1 MTYSNN
7 IPSYVVVYN
16 ALYSDII
23 NNVYEEGEILPSETL
38 LAKKYEVSRNTLRQ
52 ALAVLNEDGLITKS
66 QGKGTLVTV
75 RNEKEVSQT
84 VFNPMRISCRET
96 VTHIDYLYNFAPPT
110 DIAKEKLHLKQSDL
124 ILASNN
130 IYYVDEQAVGFSFIQ
145 IPMRTIEK
153 FDVDVSDEK
162 QVEQLI
168 EAEIY
173 SGAVKAT
180 MAIKLIYANEM
191 EVEFLGLE
199 PLVPILLSETIL
211 LDGSSEPM
219 ARCKCYFIPEHYDLH
234 FMI

>member
-1 MTYSNN
+1 MAYSNN

-23 NNVYEEGEILPSETL
+23 NHVYKEDEFLPSETL

-52 ALAVLNEDGLITKS
+52 ALAVLNEDGLIIKS
-66 QGKGTLVTV
+66 QGKGTLVAP
-75 RNEKEVSQT
+75 RKKKEFSQT
-84 VFNPMRISCRET
+84 VFNPMTVSCKE
-96 VTHIDYLYNFAPPT
+96 VITHTDYLYNFAPPT

-130 IYYVDEQAVGFSFIQ
+130 IYHVNHHVVGFSFIQ

-153 FDVDVSDEK
+153 FGVDVSDEK

-168 EAEIY
+168 ETDIY
-173 SGAVKAT
+173 SGAVNAT
-180 MAIKLIYANEM
+180 MTIKLIYANEM

-199 PLVPILLSETIL
+199 PLVPILLSESIL
-211 LDGSSEPM
+211 LDGKSEPM
-219 ARCKCYFIPEHYDLH
+219 ARCKCYFIPEYYDLH
-234 FMI
+234 FRI